1 MTTIK
6 DVAKLAGVALSTAS
20 YALNHSTKIS
30 ESTKRKVHAAAKQL
44 NYSKNGFASDL
55 KRSKT
60 NTIAIILSDLSG
72 PFYSELIKGVQDVT
86 ASKHYGLI
94 ACSSVGGESST
105 ATKFLTEKRVDG
117 AIVLAHNI
125 SDELVIQASQ
135 QNTPVIVLD
144 RYLKDE
150 NIYCVEVDNW
160 QGGYNATDYL
170 IKQGFQE
177 IGFIS
182 GPTSSRDNILRTQG
196 YKQALIDSGLKYQ
209 SKWQLNGNFTKEG
222 GYHATKLLLAQ
233 GNLPEALFY
242 ANDEMVIGGLEAFNE
257 KNIRIPEDLSIIG
270 FDDIQLAGYLQPP
283 LTTVK
288 QPKYEA
294 GAMAA
299 HIIFQLIDGESPS
312 NHCLLTTELV
322 ERSSVLKKSHSQK

>member
-1 MTTIK
+1 MATIK

-20 YALNHSTKIS
+20 YALNHSNKIS
-30 ESTKRKVHAAAKQL
+30 DSTKRKVHEAAKQL
-44 NYSKNGFASDL
+44 NYSKNGFAADL
-55 KRSKT
+55 KRTKT

-86 ASKHYGLI
+86 ASKHYGLV
-94 ACSSVGGESST
+94 ACSSVGGDSST

-125 SDELVIQASQ
+125 TDDLVFQAAQ
-135 QNTPVIVLD
+135 QGMPVVVLD
-144 RYLKDE
+144 RFLKDE

-160 QGGYNATDYL
+160 QGGYNATSYL
-170 IKQGFQE
+170 IEQEIKE

-182 GPTSSRDNILRTQG
+182 GPITSRDNILRTEG
-196 YKQALIDSGLKYQ
+196 YKQALNDAHLTYQ
-209 SKWQLNGNFTKEG
+209 SKWHLNGGFTKEG

-242 ANDEMVIGGLEAFNE
+242 ANDEMVIGGLEAFKE
-257 KNIRIPEDLSIIG
+257 KNIQIPEDISIIG
-270 FDDIQLAGYLQPP
+270 FDDIQLAGYLQPA

-299 HIIFQLIDGESPS
+299 HIIFQLLNGERPA
-312 NHCLLTTELV
+312 NHCMLTTELV
-322 ERSSVLKKSHSQK
+322 KRSTVKEK